1 MTSAPHIAFEDLRDR
16 LVRLQVPTGDARRL
30 IWIAPGRLGAA
41 LTTAGAY
48 EIFLGGPELSATMP
62 LVARHLQHDRWEP
75 NDGGP
80 SFAATR
86 VLLGSATHFAAMAAV
101 ITVELARFDLSE
113 DSGLQKAFEQAEPL
127 IELAIRG
134 GALSTEALIGLIAEL
149 QLLRVGLLSVPTTA
163 RRAVLMGWRG
173 WTKGRDFIYGRHA
186 IEVKATLGSGS
197 CHRFS
202 GIHQLEAQP
211 LPAGGAEALHLMS
224 FGLVEADGGG
234 QSLPDLVEDLAS
246 LLDGDDDE
254 PGTGRADLIE
264 KVCEYGGTGAAGYD
278 HKTMQEWAAYQGRY
292 AINFTRLYSVDDPAM
307 RLLTSSLIDQ
317 TFVVP
322 GSVSFELQFPV
333 HVSTFNPAA
342 NWQAEIAAI
351 VSSMEL

>member
-1 MTSAPHIAFEDLRDR
+1 MDAAPIAFEDLRDR
-16 LVRLQVPTGDARRL
+16 LAGLEVPAGEARRL
-30 IWIAPGRLGAA
+30 IWIVPGRLGAA
-41 LTTAGAY
+41 LTATGAY
-48 EIFLGGPELSATMP
+48 EIFLGGSELGATVP
-62 LVARHLQHDRWEP
+62 LVARHLQYDRWEP

-101 ITVELARFDLSE
+101 IAVELARFDLS
-113 DSGLQKAFEQAEPL
+113 DDNTLQGAFEKAEPL

-134 GALSTEALIGLIAEL
+134 GALSTEALLGLIAEL
-149 QLLRVGLLSVPTTA
+149 QLLRVGLLAVPITK
-163 RRAVLMGWRG
+163 RRGVLMGWRG
-173 WTKGRDFIYGRHA
+173 WTKGRDFVFGRHA

-197 CHRFS
+197 RHSF
-202 GIHQLEAQP
+202 GGVHQLEAQP
-211 LPAGGAEALHLMS
+211 IPAGGTENLHIMS

-246 LLDGDDDE
+246 LLDGDDEE
-254 PGTGRADLIE
+254 PCSGRADLVE
-264 KVCEYGGTGAAGYD
+264 KIREYGGPGAAGYE
-278 HKTMQEWAAYQGRY
+278 HGTMSGWAAYQGRY

-307 RLLTSSLIDQ
+307 RLLTSSLIEQ
-317 TFVVP
+317 TFAVP

-342 NWQAEIAAI
+342 SWQAEIAAMVNSI
-351 VSSMEL
+351 DR